1 MEEIKELQKGVND
14 ILITVAEIK
23 VEMRNLAGLS
33 AQVATTERNGLL
45 LEQKVVVLTKRFEDL
60 EDKLKDEKRTASAD
74 KKWLI
79 GLVIGSAALV
89 WKIVDFLSNLADT
102 IK

>member
-14 ILITVAEIK
+14 ILVTVAEIK
-23 VEMRNLAGLS
+23 VEMRNLSNLS
-33 AQVATTERNGLL
+33 VQVAATERNVLL
-45 LEQKVVVLTKRFEDL
+45 LEQRVVVLDKRFTDL
-60 EDKLKDEKRTASAD
+60 DEKLKDERRTASAD

-89 WKIVDFLSNLADT
+89 WKVVDFISHLSDAV
-102 IK
+102 K

>member
-14 ILITVAEIK
+14 ILVTVAEIK
-23 VEMRNLAGLS
+23 VEMRNLSGLQ
-33 AQVATTERNGLL
+33 AQVAATERNGLL
-45 LEQKVVVLTKRFEDL
+45 LEQKVVVLTKTL
-60 EDKLKDEKRTASAD
+60 EALEEKLRDEKRTASAD

-89 WKIVDFLSNLADT
+89 WKAVDFIAALADT
-102 IK
+102 VK